1 MSMTNKIVLKKVLN
15 VSGRFVD
22 YFLHGER
29 GLRPRRAKAL
39 ADYLDVPVT
48 YILFPEDYGIDLHAF
63 LSKAIARKR
72 ETMEQESASMSAD
85 GARKEDSAQ

>member
-1 MSMTNKIVLKKVLN
+1 MKDKDVLKTVLK

-39 ADYLDVPVT
+39 AEYLGVPIT
-48 YILFPEDYGIDLHAF
+48 YILFPGDYGIDLPVF
-63 LSKAIARKR
+63 LSRAIAKKR
-72 ETMEQESASMSAD
+72 ETVGQESASMPANGD
-85 GARKEDSAQ
+85 QEGKPE

>member
-1 MSMTNKIVLKKVLN
+1 MKDKEVLKTVLK

-29 GLRPRRAKAL
+29 GLSPRRAKAL

-48 YILFPEDYGIDLHAF
+48 YILFPEDYGIDLPAF
-63 LSKAIARKR
+63 LSKAIAKKR
-72 ETMEQESASMSAD
+72 ETVEKAPAMSAD
-85 GARKEDSAQ
+85 GDQDEETE

>member
-1 MSMTNKIVLKKVLN
+1 MKDKEVLKTVLK

-48 YILFPEDYGIDLHAF
+48 YILFPEDYGIDLPAF
-63 LSKAIARKR
+63 LSKAIAKKR
-72 ETMEQESASMSAD
+72 ETVEQAPAMSAD
-85 GARKEDSAQ
+85 GAHEEDSDVR